1 MPASPDRETSGPAG
15 PRRAGRGGTGRGRR
29 AASEGGGV
37 ETIERV
43 PPQNLEAE
51 SATLGSML
59 LDGEAAGLAAERL
72 VPDDF
77 YRTANRHIFQTACEI
92 YDAGQ
97 QPDELVLRERLRG
110 KGLLE
115 ETGGSEYIHSLAS
128 SVPSAANL
136 DRYVRI
142 VKEKAILRKLISATT
157 TILRE
162 ADDSADVED
171 LLDRAEQRIF
181 DVASQRGYT
190 DVVEIKDILKE
201 ELEDIERRMKSPGLI
216 TGLPTGFTELDQM
229 TGGLQRSDLIILAAR
244 PSVGKTS
251 LALNWVE
258 YLGCNEDKPVL
269 VFSLEMSRSQV
280 AKRLLCSHCEV
291 AYHKLRSGNLLQA
304 DMDTIVNKG
313 MGKLNESPILIDDT
327 AAISAMELRAKARR
341 MKSRHDIRL
350 VVVDYLQLMRGPSSR
365 TDNRER
371 EVARISSALKALGRE
386 LRIPVLALS
395 QLRRGA
401 EERRG
406 GKPQL
411 ADLRESGA
419 LEQDADVVMLLHRAR
434 DAEGI
439 LDNDATLNIAKQRNG
454 PTGVVRLRYRPQYM
468 RFTESD
474 VGPE

>member
-15 PRRAGRGGTGRGRR
+15 PRRAGRGGAGRGRR
-29 AASEGGGV
+29 ATSEGGGV
-37 ETIERV
+37 ETLERV

-97 QPDELVLRERLRG
+97 QPDELVLRERLLS

-162 ADDSADVED
+162 ADDSTEVED

-229 TGGLQRSDLIILAAR
+229 TGGLQRSDLVILAAR

-258 YLGCNEDKPVL
+258 YLGCNEDQPAL

-291 AYHKLRSGNLLQA
+291 AYHKLRSGDLENDFQK
-304 DMDTIVNKG
+304 IVDKG
-313 MGKLNESPILIDDT
+313 MAPLSEAPILIDDT

-341 MKSRHDIRL
+341 MKSRHDIKL

-419 LEQDADVVMLLHRAR
+419 LEQDADVVMLLHRDR
-434 DAEGI
+434 EEEGA
-439 LDNDATLNIAKQRNG
+439 LSNDAVLNVAKQRNG

-468 RFTESD
+468 RFAESD